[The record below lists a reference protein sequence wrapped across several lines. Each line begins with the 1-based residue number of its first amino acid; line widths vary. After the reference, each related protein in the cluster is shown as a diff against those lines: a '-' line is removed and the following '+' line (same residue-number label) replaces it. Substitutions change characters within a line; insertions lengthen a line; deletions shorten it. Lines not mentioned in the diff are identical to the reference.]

1 MLPKI
6 INLTLHLV
14 IKEIENVLEDCPERS
29 YQVVFSTLEWR
40 HKLILCVLNQIPNYY
55 TIIENIQDLPEDPTI
70 LYRSPEEKTNLK
82 DLIYKSMACI
92 LQENSD
98 SISGD
103 LLQKTNS
110 NF

>member
-14 IKEIENVLEDCPERS
+14 IKEIENVLEDCPEHS
-29 YQVVFSTLEWR
+29 YQVVFSIQEWQ

-55 TIIENIQDLPEDPTI
+55 TIIEDIQHLPEDPTS
-70 LYRSPEEKTNLK
+70 LYRSPEEKANLK
-82 DLIYKSMACI
+82 TLIYESMACI
-92 LQENSD
+92 LQENSE
-98 SISGD
+98 SLSGD
-103 LLQKTNS
+103 ILQETNS